1 MKRRILFLLCC
12 GITHLGMAQKTQHPF
27 EWIKS
32 LRSASNAA
40 IAAHDIGKLSE
51 FLLEDA
57 VLVRGNST
65 QAVGKDRIMSEW
77 KKLFTDN
84 PKVLFIRTPTEIVIS
99 SSDTLAWE
107 TGTWKAEH
115 SYSNGG
121 NYSAM
126 WKKRGSS
133 WKLQAELFVALW

>member
-1 MKRRILFLLCC
+1 
-12 GITHLGMAQKTQHPF
+12 MAQKTQHPV

-32 LRSASNAA
+32 LRSASNTA

-51 FLLEDA
+51 FLLDDA

-65 QAVGKDRIMSEW
+65 QAVGKKQIMAEW
-77 KKLFTDN
+77 KKLFDDN
-84 PKVLFIRTPTEIVIS
+84 PKVLFVRTPTEIVIS
-99 SSDTLAWE
+99 ASDTLAWE
-107 TGTWKAEH
+107 NGTWKAEH

-126 WKKRGSS
+126 WKKRGNS
-133 WKLQAELFVALW
+133 WKIQAELFVALW